1 MSPPHRIARLARRAG
16 IAAVVVAVLSVG
28 TATGLGEAGFDAP
41 VITGFASRVAPC
53 DESDF
58 GCIDVSWTARD
69 PGSSQLLY
77 DLVVEHSGG
86 RVTYAGEGSFRPGQ
100 RLRAS
105 LVPRSRPLCGTY
117 LLTLTV
123 SNDAQILTSR
133 IRSLTRRANCV
144 ATDIRRK

>member
-16 IAAVVVAVLSVG
+16 IAAAVLAVLSAG
-28 TATGLGEAGFDAP
+28 TATGLGQAGFDAP

-86 RVTYAGEGSFRPGQ
+86 RVTYAGEGS
-100 RLRAS
+100 
-105 LVPRSRPLCGTY
+105 SRPLCGTY